1 MMQPT
6 MPGLQ
11 GPHEEQNLQD
21 QPPVQMEG
29 VPPDVL
35 ESFYWMMSLALDG
48 LLEPVERAE
57 FDACQA
63 HYPALAALWL
73 DWQTLDQDL
82 DKMPHAEAAPGFV
95 QRFEV
100 RLAQHEAEQQRRVMA
115 FSLVSVLLVALL
127 AVAGV
132 VGGVTFLTST
142 QGPWLGEQIHNLVVV
157 SAMSGAWFGA
167 LLDTL
172 AALAGSPQAQAL
184 GMMYML
190 VAVIMIFGWVQLL
203 RRSARLS
210 GAVILPQME

>member
-1 MMQPT
+1 MVQPT

-11 GPHEEQNLQD
+11 GPQD
-21 QPPVQMEG
+21 QPPVQMDG
-29 VPPDVL
+29 VPADVL
-35 ESFYWMMSLALDG
+35 ENFYWMMSLALDG
-48 LLEPVERAE
+48 LLDTAERAE

-63 HYPALAALWL
+63 QYPSLAALWL
-73 DWQTLDQDL
+73 DWQMLHQDL
-82 DKMPHAEAAPGFV
+82 GEMPHAEPAPGFV
-95 QRFEV
+95 RRFEE

-132 VGGVTFLTST
+132 VGGLTYLTST
-142 QGPWLGEQIHNLVVV
+142 QGPWLGEQIHNMVVL

-172 AALAGSPQAQAL
+172 AALASSPQAQAL

-190 VAVIMIFGWVQLL
+190 VALVMIFGWVQLL

-210 GAVILPQME
+210 GAVVLPQME